1 MGYIYYIK
9 NLIDNKYYI
18 GQTINELSERWKNHK
33 KKYSNCRYLKN
44 AFIKYGFK
52 NFEFKL
58 ICICFDEDLDK
69 FEIDYIKHY
78 NSLVPNGYN
87 LKQGGLGGG
96 KHNQETKDKISKAL
110 KGRTYMYADGYTN
123 PNIGKRHSEETK
135 TKLRI
140 AHYGKKFSKDRIQNM
155 KDIGNKRVLQYDL
168 NGNIVN
174 IYKSC
179 KYAAEKNNTT
189 SAGVSMVCNSKRI
202 QLKGFKYK
210 YENDKIIDL
219 LNELTSLTI
228 QKNKTLPPRVDRCNS
243 LLTAER
249 STDEL

>member
-18 GQTINELSERWKNHK
+18 GQTINELNERWRHHK
-33 KKYSNCRYLKN
+33 KKSSNCRYLNN
-44 AFIKYGFK
+44 AFKKYGFN

-58 ICICFDEDLDK
+58 ICICFDDNLDK
-69 FEIDYIKHY
+69 FEIDYIKYY
-78 NSLVPNGYN
+78 NSLAPDGYN

-96 KHNQETKDKISKAL
+96 RLHKETKDKISYTL
-110 KGRTYMYADGYTN
+110 KTLYANGYVN
-123 PNIGKRHSEETK
+123 PNIGKKHSNETK
-135 TKLRI
+135 KKLSI
-140 AHYGKKFSKDRIQNM
+140 AHFGKKFSKEHINNM

-168 NGNIVN
+168 NDNIIN

-189 SAGVSMVCNSKRI
+189 KAGVSMACNGKRI

-210 YENDKIIDL
+210 YENEKIIEL
-219 LNELTSLTI
+219 LNEFKGLSI
-228 QKNKTLPPRVDRCNS
+228 QKK
-243 LLTAER
+243 
-249 STDEL
+249 